1 MRKFTFERKEQDDII
16 ILIGNADGHKIEMAL
31 DTAASHSVIDF
42 NILLMMGY
50 SPKLAIGK
58 MEVETSNGIISVDR
72 YQIQSLEMLGK
83 TVTSFEVTSYDF
95 LEKGILSPYQGVLGL
110 DFFEQTIL
118 TIDFINQEVWLQLGS
133 K

>member
-58 MEVETSNGIISVDR
+58 IEVETSNGIISVDR

-95 LEKGILSPYQGVLGL
+95 LEKGILSPYQGILGL

>member
-1 MRKFTFERKEQDDII
+1 MRKFTFEFKEQDDII
-16 ILIGNADGHKIEMAL
+16 ILIGSADGHKIEMAL

>member
-16 ILIGNADGHKIEMAL
+16 ILIGSADGHKIEMAL

-42 NILLMMGY
+42 NLLLMMGY

>member
-16 ILIGNADGHKIEMAL
+16 ILIGNANGHKIEMAL

-42 NILLMMGY
+42 NLLLMMGY

-58 MEVETSNGIISVDR
+58 IEVETSNGIISVDR

>member
-1 MRKFTFERKEQDDII
+1 MRKFTFEIKEQDDII
-16 ILIGNADGHKIEMAL
+16 ILIGSADGHKIEMAL

-83 TVTSFEVTSYDF
+83 TVTSFEITSYDF

>member
-1 MRKFTFERKEQDDII
+1 MRKFTFEIKEQDDII
-16 ILIGNADGHKIEMAL
+16 ILIGSADGHKIEMAL